1 MEQVLRRID
10 GRPRPFLLRLGL
22 GDVARPCSFLG
33 EQALQDHLRT
43 CRLEAGQ
50 LREGPLQT
58 ERGLAAFLV
67 DDLLLFVDD
76 LILLFL
82 PALDGHFR
90 QVVRLPL
97 GEV

>member
-10 GRPRPFLLRLGL
+10 GRLRPFLLRLGL
-22 GDVARPCSFLG
+22 EDVARPCSFLG
-33 EQALQDHLRT
+33 EQALQDHLRL
-43 CRLEAGQ
+43 RGVEAGE

-58 ERGLAAFLV
+58 ERGLAAFLL
-67 DDLLLFVDD
+67 DGDLFDLDLLLS
-76 LILLFL
+76 
-82 PALDGHFR
+82 PPPDGHFR